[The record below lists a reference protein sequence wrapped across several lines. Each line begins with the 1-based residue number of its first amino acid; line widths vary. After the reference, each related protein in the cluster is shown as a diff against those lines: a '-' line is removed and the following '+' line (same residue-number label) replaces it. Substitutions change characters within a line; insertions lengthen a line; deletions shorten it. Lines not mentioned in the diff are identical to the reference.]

1 MTYRIL
7 IFFFLFSCSGPS
19 QTDFYRDEMADYD
32 VWRLP
37 IIKPYELVTAI
48 CCEGWNFGGYLSGKG
63 DPCNFNLDSLGF
75 ENGYILLQGVG
86 SGSVPKENY
95 CIINVEND
103 SIKAFESRKDFIK
116 YKKKLNLSAEM
127 HSVVDVYWEWK
138 QTKKLPW
145 DTTWVGEKK
154 AG

>member
-37 IIKPYELVTAI
+37 VIKPYQLVTAR
-48 CCEGWNFGGYLSGKG
+48 CCEDWSIGGIKTQDNNYFSSG
-63 DPCNFNLDSLGF
+63 
-75 ENGYILLQGVG
+75 I
-86 SGSVPKENY
+86 
-95 CIINVEND
+95 D
-103 SIKAFESRKDFIK
+103 SIGFGNGTIVFFADSSPVKQYGVFNIESEKLEIFYSREVFME
-116 YKKKLNLSAEM
+116 YKKKLKI
-127 HSVVDVYWEWK
+127 SVKMYRDDDVYREWK